1 MNDARLRLSGQE
13 RYTRNLARAQV
24 SDLLS
29 LITGDEADLVNYDE
43 VSRRLRARQQIEA
56 GTQWV
61 PVNQI
66 IGSVGRYRDFTR
78 KFLPRAGVSKER
90 WSRIDAAMNGFSGLP
105 PVELYKIGEA
115 YFVRDGNHRVSV
127 ARANGATHIEAYVT
141 EVKSPVPLTL
151 DDFER
156 DRWLLK
162 IEHDDFMRY
171 TNLDAL
177 RPDHNIQLT
186 EPGNYDRLLNH
197 IQVHHYLM
205 GQERKQRGEDKPFT
219 WQEAVESW
227 YDTVYR
233 PVVEAIERDDLLQSF
248 PGRTKADLYM
258 WIAKH
263 REELS
268 QQYGMAPLSPEMAV
282 HTFAEQHAGS
292 RLRRTVREVRTG
304 LRRALNLRPLGMSDA
319 EFDEARA
326 RRASGELSVSE
337 AQTLGKGPA

>member
-61 PVNQI
+61 PVEEI

-78 KFLPRAGVSKER
+78 KFLPRANVSKER

-115 YFVRDGNHRVSV
+115 FFVRDGNHRVSV

-177 RPDHNIQLT
+177 RPDSNIQLT

-197 IQVHHYLM
+197 VQVHHYFM
-205 GQERKQRGEDKPFT
+205 GQERKERGEDEPFT
-219 WQEAVESW
+219 WSEAVESW
-227 YDTVYR
+227 YDTVYQ
-233 PVVEAIERDDLLQSF
+233 PVVESIERDDLLRSF
-248 PGRTKADLYM
+248 PGRTEADLYM

-263 REELS
+263 REALS

-292 RLRRTVREVRTG
+292 RLQRTVREVRTG
-304 LRRALNLRPLGMSDA
+304 LRRAFNMRPLGMSDA

-326 RRASGELSVSE
+326 RRDSGELSVSE
-337 AQTLGKGPA
+337 AQTLGEGQA